1 MAAPTELLA
10 SVHLFRDLD
19 KRELRRIAGAMKP
32 LSFPAGREIVTEGT
46 GGVGFFVIGE
56 GNAMVTV
63 DGADVRMLGP
73 GDHFGEIALLADSPR
88 TATVK
93 ADTDVVCWGL
103 SSWAFKPIVEQNG
116 TIAWKLLRAT
126 ARLLSER

>member
-1 MAAPTELLA
+1 MAAPTEPLA

-19 KRELRRIAGAMKP
+19 KRELRRIAGAMKSY
-32 LSFPAGREIVTEGT
+32 SFPAGREIVTEGT
-46 GGVGFFVIGE
+46 GGVGFFVIAE